1 MSYFPHAFQKV
12 LIGTAGFYDGTAG
25 VATSTLTAGQIGIV
39 DAKAQTVYKVGTV
52 PSAYIPQIY
61 LAQGSFHT
69 VDKIGPFH
77 GGYKESI
84 KTKGINPR
92 YVSKFYKVDSQ
103 SAVNQI
109 VKVGCDAAYSL
120 LCNKTYRLR
129 IDVKGSPA
137 LRFLTHNLYR
147 TMDGFTGCCTLATDI
162 VDPTVVFLAWK
173 DQIKLDPILNQFVN
187 PKVYS
192 KTAAPT
198 ATWSSAGTTMVV
210 SSATGIVVGQKVTG
224 TGIPANTFVTVV
236 SGTTITFNK
245 AATAAGS
252 TAAVVFWTEAV
263 TGTYVPV
270 TVQANIPAVQ
280 AHLDLYAAYQDTTF
294 GDCSFNPKDFVEMAP
309 VQIYPSVVDESG
321 NPCSA
326 LAFCVTET
334 QAPVVAD
341 GLGETVLRELIL
353 QKRYLQ
359 EPWQQDPRMREVLN
373 DTSLSDVSRSTSYKS
388 YYILHNVPRNSNSSG
403 LLDAD
408 QYLIRIV
415 VTAFSSTFEAWFSKF
430 TELGSNKLDVVDA
443 SVPY

>member
-12 LIGTAGFYDGTAG
+12 LIGTSGFLTTAG
-25 VATSTLTAGQIGIV
+25 QASSTLTAGQIGIF
-39 DAKAQTVYKVGTV
+39 DAKANTSYAPATT
-52 PSAYIPQIY
+52 PSAYIPQVY

-84 KTKGINPR
+84 KTKGISPR
-92 YVSKFYKVDSQ
+92 FVSRFYKVDSQ

-120 LCNKTYRLR
+120 SCNKTYRLR
-129 IDVKGSPA
+129 LDIKGSPA
-137 LRFLTHNLYR
+137 LRFLSHNVYKTL
-147 TMDGFTGCCTLATDI
+147 DGFTGCCATATDI

-173 DQIKLDPILNQFVN
+173 DQIAADPILKNFVS

-192 KTAAPT
+192 KTAATT
-198 ATWSSAGTTMVV
+198 ATWSNAGTTMVV
-210 SSATGIVVGQKVTG
+210 ASATGIVIGQKVTG
-224 TGIPANTFVTVV
+224 TGIPNNTFVTNV
-236 SGTTITFNK
+236 SGTTITFGK
-245 AATAAGS
+245 AATAAGT

-270 TVQANIPAVQ
+270 TVQGNIPNVQ
-280 AHLDLYAAYQDTTF
+280 AHMDLTAAYQDTTF
-294 GDCSFNPKDFVEMAP
+294 GDCSFDPKDFVEVAP
-309 VQIYPSVVDESG
+309 IAIYPSVVDESG
-321 NPCSA
+321 NPCSS

-334 QAPVVAD
+334 QAPVISD

-373 DTSLSDVSRSTSYKS
+373 DTSLTDVSRSTQYKS
-388 YYILHNVPRNSNSSG
+388 YYILHSVPRNANPSG
-403 LLDAD
+403 MLDSD

-415 VTAFSSTFEAWFSKF
+415 VTAFVPSFETWFTKF
-430 TELGSNKLDVVDA
+430 TELGGNKIDCTDA
-443 SVPY
+443 STLH